1 MFAGTLSRGEYAR
14 AAGLRFG
21 LFAAAVLAIPVAS
34 YAVDQSQYCPP
45 DFCGPRAAT
54 LIALFVM
61 PVFYLGLM
69 ISLIGI
75 TVRRLRDLGLTGALA
90 AVIPI
95 LMFGDLLAALTLDGF
110 VFDAYVPNAA
120 HPIPGN
126 LVMALACVGWLCVAR
141 SDNEPTA
148 DFAQRWGAVGALALV
163 VLTLASIF
171 ALLKFLSEISMA
183 IGGVWSHWAVVY
195 AIFYGAALVAP
206 ILLIVLF
213 AMIALRERRSRAA

>member
-14 AAGLRFG
+14 AAAFRFG
-21 LFAAAVLAIPVAS
+21 LFAAGVLAIPAAS
-34 YAVDQSQYCPP
+34 YVVDQSQYCPP
-45 DFCGPRAAT
+45 DLCGPRAAT
-54 LIALFVM
+54 LIAILVM

-90 AVIPI
+90 AAIPI

-110 VFDAYVPNAA
+110 VFDAYVPNAV

-126 LVMALACVGWLCVAR
+126 LVMALACVGWLCAAR
-141 SDNEPTA
+141 SDDESA
-148 DFAQRWGAVGALALV
+148 SDFAQRWGAVGALALV

-183 IGGVWSHWAVVY
+183 IGGTWSDWAIAY
-195 AIFYGAALVAP
+195 AIFYSAALVAP
-206 ILLIVLF
+206 VLLIVLF
-213 AMIALRERRSRAA
+213 AIMALRERRLHAA